1 MVKNTVAKEFT
12 YCTGLG
18 SAGSCAPS
26 DPRGQN
32 TNLRILRSP
41 TRSSALA
48 ALVSVPWCCILPAA
62 LSLLSLTGAVVTR
75 VWVAKLTWIFLSVGA
90 VLLGRAFWL
99 LYVKHQ
105 GGPWSRRLAWVSSLL
120 ILTLWAP
127 RLWAWFS
134 W

>member
-1 MVKNTVAKEFT
+1 M
-12 YCTGLG
+12 
-18 SAGSCAPS
+18 P
-26 DPRGQN
+26 DPGCFGERV
-32 TNLRILRSP
+32 LRSP

-48 ALVSVPWCCILPAA
+48 AVVSVPWCCILPAA

-75 VWVAKLTWIFLSVGA
+75 VWLAKLTWVLLPLTVI
-90 VLLGRAFWL
+90 LLGRAFWL

-105 GGPWSRRLAWVSSLL
+105 GGPWSRRLASVSSLL

>member
-1 MVKNTVAKEFT
+1 MQSTK
-12 YCTGLG
+12 
-18 SAGSCAPS
+18 
-26 DPRGQN
+26 
-32 TNLRILRSP
+32 LRVLRSP

-48 ALVSVPWCCILPAA
+48 AVVSVPWCCILPAA
-62 LSLLSLTGAVVTR
+62 LSLLSLTSAVVTR
-75 VWVAKLTWIFLSVGA
+75 VWLAKLTW
-90 VLLGRAFWL
+90 VLLPLTVILLARAFWL

-105 GGPWSRRLAWVSSLL
+105 GGPWSRRLASVSSLL

>member
-1 MVKNTVAKEFT
+1 MLKDTAAEVSTC
-12 YCTGLG
+12 CTGQG
-18 SAGSCAPS
+18 SAGACAIS
-26 DPRGQN
+26 DSRGQGK
-32 TNLRILRSP
+32 TLRILRSP

-48 ALVSVPWCCILPAA
+48 ALISVPWCCILPAV
-62 LSLLSLTGAVVTR
+62 LSLLSLTGAVVAR
-75 VWVAKLTWIFLSVGA
+75 VWVVKLTWIFLPLSVI
-90 VLLGRAFWL
+90 LLGRAFWL
-99 LYVKHQ
+99 LYAKHQ